1 MKRII
6 FHIDVNNAF
15 LSWTAVELLEQGYK
29 YDIRNSY
36 AVIGGDESARKGIV
50 LAKSMPAKKMGI
62 KTADTLF
69 SARKRCPA
77 LRVYKPNYKMYQ
89 EKFHRMFRMHVLY
102 VHFPEALFRS
112 EFVLLYVRK
121 SQPFFC
127 KAHKA
132 TPCCHILF

>member
-15 LSWTAVELLEQGYK
+15 LSWTAVDLLEQGYK

-36 AVIGGDESARKGIV
+36 AVIGGDESARRGIV

-69 SARKRCPA
+69 SARKRCPV

-89 EKFHRMFRMHVLY
+89 EKSKM
-102 VHFPEALFRS
+102 LFS
-112 EFVLLYVRK
+112 
-121 SQPFFC
+121 PFS
-127 KAHKA
+127 
-132 TPCCHILF
+132 I